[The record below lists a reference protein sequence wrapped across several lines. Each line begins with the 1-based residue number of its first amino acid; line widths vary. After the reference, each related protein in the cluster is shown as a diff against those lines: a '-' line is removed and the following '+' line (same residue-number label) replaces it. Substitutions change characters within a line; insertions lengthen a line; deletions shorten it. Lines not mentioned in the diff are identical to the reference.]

1 MRTDLSQGPQGE
13 TDLLAQVCGGGCRGD
28 PGGKGPWDTEEETGE
43 PFAIIVRL
51 SFRKSLHL
59 CPEADVC
66 VCWEQAHDPRRKAK
80 WKPAGSG

>member
-51 SFRKSLHL
+51 SFR
-59 CPEADVC
+59 
-66 VCWEQAHDPRRKAK
+66 
-80 WKPAGSG
+80 